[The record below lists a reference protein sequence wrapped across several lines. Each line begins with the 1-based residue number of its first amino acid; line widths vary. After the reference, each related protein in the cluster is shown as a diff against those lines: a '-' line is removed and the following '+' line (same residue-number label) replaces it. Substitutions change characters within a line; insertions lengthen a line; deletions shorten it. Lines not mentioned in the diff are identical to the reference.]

1 MSRQSRATPRSS
13 KKIHPRLAT
22 AESAASGSLT
32 PRSQTFNKTVDNYR
46 PADMFNH
53 MAEHQAQLDL
63 VFRALGDHT
72 RRAMLQ
78 RLAKGEHT
86 VSELAAPY
94 RMSLAAASKHIQTLE
109 RAGLVKR
116 TVRGRIHYCRID
128 PRPLARADD
137 WLRGYER
144 LWDTRI
150 ERLVELLRH
159 PDNEPSDTE

>member
-1 MSRQSRATPRSS
+1 MVDNKRQDV
-13 KKIHPRLAT
+13 
-22 AESAASGSLT
+22 
-32 PRSQTFNKTVDNYR
+32 TFNYMV
-46 PADMFNH
+46 
-53 MAEHQAQLDL
+53 EHRGEKLDL
-63 VFRALGDHT
+63 VFRALGDDT
-72 RRAMLQ
+72 RRSMLT
-78 RLAKGEHT
+78 RLAKGEQT

-116 TVRGRIHYCRID
+116 TVRGRIHSCRID

-150 ERLVELLRH
+150 ERLTELLRH
-159 PDNEPSDTE
+159 PDNDPSPSPSK

>member
-1 MSRQSRATPRSS
+1 MVEHSQPR
-13 KKIHPRLAT
+13 
-22 AESAASGSLT
+22 
-32 PRSQTFNKTVDNYR
+32 
-46 PADMFNH
+46 
-53 MAEHQAQLDL
+53 LDL
-63 VFRALGDHT
+63 VFRALGDQT
-72 RRAMLQ
+72 RRAMLE

-86 VSELAAPY
+86 VSELASPY

-128 PRPLARADD
+128 PRPLANADD
-137 WLRGYER
+137 WLRRYER

-159 PDNEPSDTE
+159 PDNDPSAPR

>member
-1 MSRQSRATPRSS
+1 MVDQRA
-13 KKIHPRLAT
+13 
-22 AESAASGSLT
+22 
-32 PRSQTFNKTVDNYR
+32 
-46 PADMFNH
+46 
-53 MAEHQAQLDL
+53 AQLDV

-78 RLAKGEHT
+78 RLARGEQT
-86 VSELAAPY
+86 VTALAAPY

-109 RAGLVKR
+109 RAGLVTR
-116 TVRGRIHYCRID
+116 TVRGRIHYVGID

-137 WLRGYER
+137 WLRGYET

-159 PDNEPSDTE
+159 PDNEPDDTN

>member
-1 MSRQSRATPRSS
+1 M
-13 KKIHPRLAT
+13 
-22 AESAASGSLT
+22 
-32 PRSQTFNKTVDNYR
+32 TFNPTVDN
-46 PADMFNH
+46 PPPGDMFNH
-53 MAEHQAQLDL
+53 MVEHNQTQLDL
-63 VFRALGDHT
+63 IFRSLGDPT
-72 RRAMLQ
+72 RRAMLE
-78 RLAKGEHT
+78 RLAKGEQT
-86 VSELAAPY
+86 VSELAAPH

-137 WLRGYER
+137 WLHSYER

-159 PDNEPSDTE
+159 PDNNPSDSE